1 MSVAAQDGQGN
12 GDGDAPADADSDG
25 VGYVSYD
32 ESASDT
38 EVPAANHR
46 DENDPLGQAPMNVAL
61 LPSRGKYDQRAAKR
75 APMQPAKSHHQAS
88 RRLRNLLPKILKTTK
103 SKRLRSQQR
112 AKCGSVS
119 VSSTSTGTH
128 LRNGACMEGFSGG

>member
-1 MSVAAQDGQGN
+1 MPVAALDGQGN
-12 GDGDAPADADSDG
+12 GDGNAPGEVDSDG
-25 VGYVSYD
+25 MGCVSYD

-75 APMQPAKSHHQAS
+75 APMQPAQFHHQAS
-88 RRLRNLLPKILKTTK
+88 RRLRNLLPKILKTTLTFGIK
-103 SKRLRSQQR
+103 TA
-112 AKCGSVS
+112 AK
-119 VSSTSTGTH
+119 
-128 LRNGACMEGFSGG
+128 